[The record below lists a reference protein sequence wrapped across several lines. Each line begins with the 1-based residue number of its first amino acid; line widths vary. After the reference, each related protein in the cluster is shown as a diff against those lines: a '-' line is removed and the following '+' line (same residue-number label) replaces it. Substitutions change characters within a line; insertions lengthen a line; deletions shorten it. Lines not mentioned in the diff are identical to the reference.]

1 MRKKKRRSR
10 MEDRRWEAIVA
21 GMKLDFLNVVSNFY
35 VSFYV
40 HLYVDIYFYCKNF
53 AVCIR
58 KLSVESSCY

>member
-1 MRKKKRRSR
+1 
-10 MEDRRWEAIVA
+10 MEDGRWKAIVA
-21 GMKLDFLNVVSNFY
+21 VMKLDFLNVVSNFY